1 MIIKKTA
8 SDKFAKGA
16 RKETRKKV
24 PVLSEHKNM
33 VIRNLFQ

>member
-1 MIIKKTA
+1 MIITKTA
-8 SDKFAKGA
+8 YDKFAKGA
-16 RKETRKKV
+16 PKKTRKKV